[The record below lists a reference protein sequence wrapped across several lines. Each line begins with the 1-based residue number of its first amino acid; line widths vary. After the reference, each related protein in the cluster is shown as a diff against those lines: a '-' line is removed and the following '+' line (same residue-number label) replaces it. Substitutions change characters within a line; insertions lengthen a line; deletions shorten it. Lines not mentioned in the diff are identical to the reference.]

1 MGRRPMA
8 IASELSEVHP
18 AEGRFL
24 EGVPGSGSPE
34 QSSQLT
40 LLNLQQCCR
49 VRRAPACY
57 THGRDCATS
66 TAITSTVLLA
76 AKVL

>member
-1 MGRRPMA
+1 MA

-18 AEGRFL
+18 AEDRFL
-24 EGVPGSGSPE
+24 EGVPGSASPE
-34 QSSQLT
+34 PTSPLA
-40 LLNLQQCCR
+40 LFNLQPSTMLR

>member
-1 MGRRPMA
+1 MA

-18 AEGRFL
+18 AEDRFL

-34 QSSQLT
+34 PTSPLT

-57 THGRDCATS
+57 THGRDCAIS

>member
-1 MGRRPMA
+1 MA
-8 IASELSEVHP
+8 IPSELSEVHP
-18 AEGRFL
+18 AEDRFL
-24 EGVPGSGSPE
+24 EGVPGSASPE
-34 QSSQLT
+34 PTSPLT
-40 LLNLQQCCR
+40 LLNLQQWCR
-49 VRRAPACY
+49 VRRAPARY